1 MRVYPHRAGW
11 KVSLITV
18 GIEPAM
24 LCTQVNITSK
34 FDVMYSGEYNIKNI
48 IFTWVHNIKTHI
60 KNIIRLVERY
70 LNHNNNS
77 RPASTQAALETFEL
91 CFRQQVLV
99 YLRLN
104 LDKLICNLVCW
115 MTTSSNVNTILKF
128 RLKLKSYQSLSSNP
142 EGVKRMSL
150 ST

>member
-1 MRVYPHRAGW
+1 
-11 KVSLITV
+11 
-18 GIEPAM
+18 M

-34 FDVMYSGEYNIKNI
+34 TLYSPEYITSKHTQKI
-48 IFTWVHNIKTHI
+48 SS
-60 KNIIRLVERY
+60 RLVERY

-115 MTTSSNVNTILKF
+115 MTTSANVNTILKF